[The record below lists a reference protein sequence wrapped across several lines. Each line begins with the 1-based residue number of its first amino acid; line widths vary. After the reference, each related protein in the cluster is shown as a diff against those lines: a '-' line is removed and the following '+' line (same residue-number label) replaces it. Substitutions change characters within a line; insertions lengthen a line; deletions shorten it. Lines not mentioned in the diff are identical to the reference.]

1 MPRKQPKLRE
11 QPKPTTDLDKYD
23 SGEDLEFQNRG
34 MLSNPDGTVRMI
46 LYAWLSEA
54 RKKQNR
60 DNKAWGWRYC
70 PFSEKE
76 KVSKTVYGEVFV
88 GRITA
93 ISRDYYDGDCLVLY
107 INLDKK
113 SSKKWLDRRAKTQA
127 A

>member
-1 MPRKQPKLRE
+1 MPRKQPK
-11 QPKPTTDLDKYD
+11 PMTDLDKYD
-23 SGEDLEFQNRG
+23 SGEDLEFQTRG
-34 MLSNPDGTVRMI
+34 MLLNPDGTVRMI
-46 LYAWLSEA
+46 LYAWLSDK
-54 RKKQNR
+54 RKEQNR
-60 DNKAWGWRYC
+60 QPWCGKYC

-76 KVSKTVYGEVFV
+76 KVSKTVYGDVLV

-127 A
+127 V